1 VFDVVVVL
9 YVIVNAALGFRYGL
23 FRRFVHIGAFYLGM
37 LLAQAMSPGLA
48 EFFNYHTS
56 THPTAGHF
64 FVFMAVLFGLVL
76 IVESLM
82 FAFGSVLDAFNA
94 LIFDRFFGL
103 VIGAIAGV
111 LEMAVFLYLFNFMF
125 ATPLPAG
132 ASQPPFITSL
142 AGQLEGS
149 PTAKAVSRLRQYIV
163 VLYGPVLPPEP
174 GTYFAKTFS

>member
-9 YVIVNAALGFRYGL
+9 YVLVNAFLGFRYGL
-23 FRRFVHIGAFYLGM
+23 FRRFVHIGAFYLGL

-48 EFFNYHTS
+48 GAFNFNTG

-64 FVFMAVLFGLVL
+64 LLFMAILFGLVVV
-76 IVESLM
+76 VEALM

-103 VIGAIAGV
+103 VIGIVAAV
-111 LEMAVFLYLFNFMF
+111 LEMAVVLYLFNFMV
-125 ATPLPAG
+125 ATPLPPG
-132 ASQPPFITSL
+132 ATQPPFITSV
-142 AGQLEGS
+142 ASQLDGS
-149 PTAKAVSRLRQYIV
+149 PTAKAMSRLRQYIV

-174 GTYFAKTFS
+174 ATYFAKTFS